1 MALINSLLKKW
12 YHLLFVFI
20 SLFLVQFPNL
30 HDPARF
36 LAEYAGLAVLWLTVV
51 STELDR
57 KPFSLHGAYSA
68 LVLSTLVA
76 GSFVSRLVLRR
87 FGIFSS
93 PFFAPILLLGLL
105 TDRRLTVSVAVFS
118 SALLIVSIE
127 PSSLEFSLLL
137 VCNIVAAVAS
147 SGLKKRLQI
156 VRPAFFAVVCN
167 VSFLLLGF
175 FSKEKVVFDRNLLLS
190 LIMPFLFSVVD
201 LGLLPFVE
209 YASLIY
215 SDIDLVELG
224 NMNHPLIKLLSLRA
238 PGTYYHSAIVA
249 NLAEAAA
256 EKIGA
261 NPILARTAAYFH
273 DVGKVK
279 RPYFYT
285 ENIEDKNPHDEL
297 NPKLSH
303 LIVLDHVKYGQELA
317 RRHRLPLLVQDV
329 IPQHH
334 GTRVQKYFYH
344 KAKEMGENLSEDEFR
359 YTGPKPQFKEAGI
372 IMLADSV
379 EAAFRSVKNPTASRI
394 RSLVEEIVSGIY
406 NERELDESGLTLKDL
421 EAVAD
426 EFARVLLNMFKSR
439 IEYPKEEIKKVIVLA
454 ENPAHKSDET
464 PSSDQENSESP

>member
-1 MALINSLLKKW
+1 MAPISDLAKRW
-12 YHLLFVFI
+12 YHFPIVLA
-20 SLFLVQFPNL
+20 SLFLIQFPNL
-30 HDPARF
+30 HAPPRF
-36 LAEYAGLAVLWLTVV
+36 LAEYVGLVVLWLAVV
-51 STELDR
+51 TPELER
-57 KPFSLHGAYSA
+57 KPFSLHRAYPA
-68 LVLSTLVA
+68 LVFSILLV
-76 GSFVSRLVLRR
+76 GSFVSRMILVR
-87 FGIFSS
+87 FGLLAS
-93 PFFAPILLLGLL
+93 PFFAPILLLALL
-105 TDRRLTVSVAVFS
+105 TDRKLAVSVAVFFSVMLIMSVEPTPIEFGLILVS
-118 SALLIVSIE
+118 SIVT
-127 PSSLEFSLLL
+127 
-137 VCNIVAAVAS
+137 AVTG

-156 VRPAFFAVVCN
+156 IRPAFFTALCN
-167 VSFLLLGF
+167 ALF
-175 FSKEKVVFDRNLLLS
+175 LLLS
-190 LIMPFLFSVVD
+190 LFSEEGLSFDRNPLFSLSAPFLFSVVD

-209 YASLIY
+209 YASLVY

-238 PGTYYHSAIVA
+238 PGTYYHSTILA

-273 DVGKVK
+273 DIGKVK

-285 ENIEDKNPHDEL
+285 ENIQDRNPHDEL

-303 LIVLDHVKYGQELA
+303 LIVLDHVKYGLELA

-344 KAKEMGENLSEDEFR
+344 KAREMGENLSEDEFR

-379 EAAFRSVKNPTASRI
+379 EAAFRSVKNPSAGRI
-394 RSLVEEIVSGIY
+394 KSLVEEIVSGIY

-421 EAVAD
+421 EAIAN
-426 EFARVLLNMFKSR
+426 EFAKVLLNMFKSR
-439 IEYPKEEIKKVIVLA
+439 IEYPKEEIKRVIVLA
-454 ENPAHKSDET
+454 ENPDSKSNET
-464 PSSDQENSESP
+464 QGSDQENTKDR

>member
-1 MALINSLLKKW
+1 MAPINRLLKKW
-12 YHLLFVFI
+12 YHLLVVFV

-30 HDPARF
+30 HAPAKF
-36 LAEYAGLAVLWLTVV
+36 LAEYVGLAALWLTVV

-57 KPFSLHGAYSA
+57 KPFSLHGAYHA

-105 TDRRLTVSVAVFS
+105 TDRRLTISVAVFS

-127 PSSLEFSLLL
+127 PSSFDFSLLL
-137 VCNIVAAVAS
+137 VCNIVTAVAS

-156 VRPAFFAVVCN
+156 VRPAFFAVICN
-167 VSFLLLGF
+167 VSFLLLGL
-175 FSKEKVVFDRNLLLS
+175 FSKEKVFLDRNLLLS
-190 LIMPFLFSVVD
+190 LLVPFLFSVVD

-238 PGTYYHSAIVA
+238 PGTYYHSAVVA

-273 DVGKVK
+273 DIGKVK

-344 KAKEMGENLSEDEFR
+344 KAKEMGDNLSEDEFR
-359 YTGPKPQFKEAGI
+359 YIGPKPQFKEAGI

-426 EFARVLLNMFKSR
+426 EFAKVLLNMFKSR

-454 ENPAHKSDET
+454 ESPNHKPNKVQS
-464 PSSDQENSESP
+464 PDQENSENS

>member
-1 MALINSLLKKW
+1 MALISDLAKKW
-12 YHLLFVFI
+12 YHFPIILA
-20 SLFLVQFPNL
+20 SLFLTQFPNL
-30 HDPARF
+30 HDPPRF
-36 LAEYAGLAVLWLTVV
+36 LAEYVALVVLWLAVV
-51 STELDR
+51 SPELER
-57 KPFSLHGAYSA
+57 KPFSLHRAYPA
-68 LVLSTLVA
+68 LVFSILLV
-76 GSFVSRLVLRR
+76 GSFVSRMILMR
-87 FGIFSS
+87 FGLFAS
-93 PFFAPILLLGLL
+93 PFFAPILLLALL
-105 TDRRLTVSVAVFS
+105 TDRRLSVSAAVFFS
-118 SALLIVSIE
+118 VMLIMSVEPTPIRFGLILVS
-127 PSSLEFSLLL
+127 
-137 VCNIVAAVAS
+137 NIVAAVTG

-156 VRPAFFAVVCN
+156 IKPAFFTALCN
-167 VSFLLLGF
+167 AIF
-175 FSKEKVVFDRNLLLS
+175 LLLS
-190 LIMPFLFSVVD
+190 LFSKEGLSLDRDLLISLSAPFLFSVVD

-209 YASLIY
+209 YASLVY

-238 PGTYYHSAIVA
+238 PGTYYHSTILA

-273 DVGKVK
+273 DIGKVK

-285 ENIEDKNPHDEL
+285 ENIQDRNPHDEL

-303 LIVLDHVKYGQELA
+303 LIVLDHVKYGLELA

-344 KAKEMGENLSEDEFR
+344 KAREMGENLSEDEFR

-379 EAAFRSVKNPTASRI
+379 EAAFRSVKNPSAGRI
-394 RSLVEEIVSGIY
+394 KSLVEEIVSGIY

-421 EAVAD
+421 EAIAG
-426 EFARVLLNMFKSR
+426 EFAKVLLNMFKSR
-439 IEYPKEEIKKVIVLA
+439 IEYPKEEIKRVIVLA
-454 ENPAHKSDET
+454 ESPDSKPNEAQ
-464 PSSDQENSESP
+464 SSDQENSKDR

>member
-1 MALINSLLKKW
+1 MALINSVWKKW
-12 YHLLFVFI
+12 YHLLAVLL
-20 SLFLVQFPNL
+20 SLLLVQLPNL

-36 LAEYAGLAVLWLTVV
+36 LAEYVALAALWLAIV
-51 STELDR
+51 SAELDR

-68 LVLSTLVA
+68 LVLSTLVV
-76 GSFVSRLVLRR
+76 GSFVSKLVLRR

-105 TDRRLTVSVAVFS
+105 TDRKLTISVAVFS
-118 SALLIVSIE
+118 SALLIASTE
-127 PSSLEFSLLL
+127 PSSFGFSLILISNL
-137 VCNIVAAVAS
+137 VAAVAS
-147 SGLKKRLQI
+147 SGLKKRLQ
-156 VRPAFFAVVCN
+156 VVKPAFFTSLCN

-175 FSKEKVVFDRNLLLS
+175 FSKEKVVLDRNLLLS
-190 LIMPFLFSVVD
+190 LLMPFLFSVVD

-238 PGTYYHSAIVA
+238 PGTYYHSTIVA

-285 ENIEDKNPHDEL
+285 ENIQDKNPHDEL

-344 KAKEMGENLSEDEFR
+344 KAKEIGENLSEDEFR

-379 EAAFRSVKNPTASRI
+379 EAAFRSVRNPTASRI
-394 RSLVEEIVSGIY
+394 KSLVEEIVSGIY

-426 EFARVLLNMFKSR
+426 EFARVLLSMFKSR
-439 IEYPKEEIKKVIVLA
+439 IEYPKEEIKRVIVLA
-454 ENPAHKSDET
+454 ENPNHKPNKTESPDR
-464 PSSDQENSESP
+464 ENSKNS

>member
-1 MALINSLLKKW
+1 
-12 YHLLFVFI
+12 
-20 SLFLVQFPNL
+20 
-30 HDPARF
+30 
-36 LAEYAGLAVLWLTVV
+36 
-51 STELDR
+51 
-57 KPFSLHGAYSA
+57 
-68 LVLSTLVA
+68 
-76 GSFVSRLVLRR
+76 
-87 FGIFSS
+87 
-93 PFFAPILLLGLL
+93 L
-105 TDRRLTVSVAVFS
+105 TDRKLTINVAVFS
-118 SALLIVSIE
+118 SALLIASME
-127 PSSLEFSLLL
+127 PSSFGFSLILISNL
-137 VCNIVAAVAS
+137 VAAVAS
-147 SGLKKRLQI
+147 SGLKKRLQ
-156 VRPAFFAVVCN
+156 VVKPAFFTSLCN

-175 FSKEKVVFDRNLLLS
+175 FSKEKVVLDRNLLLS
-190 LIMPFLFSVVD
+190 LFMPFLFSVVD

-238 PGTYYHSAIVA
+238 PGTYYHSTIVA

-285 ENIEDKNPHDEL
+285 ENMQDKNPHDEL

-379 EAAFRSVKNPTASRI
+379 EAAFRSVRNPTASRI
-394 RSLVEEIVSGIY
+394 KSLVEEIVSGIY

-426 EFARVLLNMFKSR
+426 EFARVLLSMFKSR
-439 IEYPKEEIKKVIVLA
+439 IEYPKEEIKRVIVLA
-454 ENPAHKSDET
+454 ENPNHKPNKTESPDR
-464 PSSDQENSESP
+464 ENSKNS